1 VPNVPNT
8 PGVLAAI
15 QAKVQALQVNSATFF
30 TAANVIIGTFP
41 DVTNVTP
48 CCEITQEDDES
59 KRYALGS
66 GAIAGGKID
75 DSQLFC
81 IEVVLDMTD
90 KQAVEQQ
97 LAGIRDALTV
107 AFHTSAQLALAG
119 VQYSGLEGKGKRG
132 YVFRNGQWW
141 RYYRQL
147 LKVRYEYSVTVLP

>member
-1 VPNVPNT
+1 MPSVPNT
-8 PGVLAAI
+8 PGIMTAI
-15 QAKVQALQVNSATFF
+15 QTKIQGLQVNSATFF
-30 TAANVIIGTFP
+30 AAANVIIGTFP

-48 CCEITQEDDES
+48 CCEITQDDDDT

-66 GAIAGGKID
+66 GMVAGGKID
-75 DSQLFC
+75 DSQLFMLE
-81 IEVVLDMTD
+81 ITLDMTN
-90 KQAVEQQ
+90 KQAVEQS

-107 AFHTSAQLALAG
+107 AFHASAQLGLAG